1 MIKTIELPLP
11 FTNLH
16 NLLELYKWYKNYR
29 SQNKTFFALK
39 VGRGTGKFLS
49 IKSILDVI
57 PKQCLCSRIKQARS
71 GSKLAAEKLKLS
83 QKYSPE
89 YVLNGKLPLEQR
101 YRKWLFR
108 FPNLG
113 RFRDVSSYPYCRL
126 IILCQ
131 NVSKNCVCNNF
142 ILFENELGTF
152 ALV

>member
-71 GSKLAAEKLKLS
+71 QSKLAAEKLKLS
-83 QKYSPE
+83 HKNIIVKILRPHLSSIKQTSKIEGHSFLLNVFYGVGGERKNNPSVSDGFWSTTY
-89 YVLNGKLPLEQR
+89 YVLIGKLP
-101 YRKWLFR
+101 
-108 FPNLG
+108 
-113 RFRDVSSYPYCRL
+113 
-126 IILCQ
+126 IIIGLTK
-131 NVSKNCVCNNF
+131 V
-142 ILFENELGTF
+142 I
-152 ALV
+152 